1 MMGAVLSIDH
11 IAEKYLSNWLT
22 FNLHSFLCEA
32 AGQPLYVLYRAIKQ
46 QIEKGPV
53 DYITGNARY
62 ALLEKNLLS
71 KMLEFQKLNVMVY
84 LEDDPYLR
92 ETTRPLN
99 LARSAHLSRLTIDLW
114 PQTGVL

>member
-1 MMGAVLSIDH
+1 MNDGRRAKLLLRRTDH

-92 ETTRPLN
+92 ETDYTPLKSSQVSS
-99 LARSAHLSRLTIDLW
+99 LI
-114 PQTGVL
+114 PQ